1 VRRFLIT
8 GGNGFIGTVLTDELL
23 KRGDEVWSLSRHP
36 PKQKSGF
43 HTPMRGDIL
52 EPNLSIFGPAP
63 QFDAVYHLAG
73 IHTLKTED
81 NDGAIWN
88 TNVNGT
94 HNVLKYCAE
103 HNVKHLFFTSTAYAW
118 SANPYGR
125 SKMLNDLEV
134 ENFCRASGIK
144 YTIYKPSVV
153 MGTADHPYPGH
164 FSQFMAAVIR
174 VHQRAEI
181 IRQKI
186 EGTLRLPVIE
196 PAFRVRGNPKGYLN
210 LVPIDQVVKGICEID
225 KEGIVWLTN
234 PNPPTLEELA
244 DWAGEYMM
252 LNFKIMPEFKAMPL
266 EALFAQKAA
275 AFIPYME
282 GDNFPS
288 DLPECPKITKEFIQ
302 QTIRALV
309 TMHGAKN
316 GSASDV

>member
-1 VRRFLIT
+1 VKILIT
-8 GGNGFIGTVLTDELL
+8 GGTGFIGSVLTTELL
-23 KRGDEVWSLSRHP
+23 NKGVEVFTLSRHIP
-36 PKQKSGF
+36 AVSMKGVNR
-43 HTPMRGDIL
+43 MRGDVL
-52 EPNLSIFGPAP
+52 EPNLGIYDPTLH
-63 QFDAVYHLAG
+63 FDCVYHLAG

-103 HNVKHLFFTSTAYAW
+103 HNVKHLYFTSTAYAW

-144 YTIYKPSVV
+144 YTIFKPSVV
-153 MGTADHPYPGH
+153 MGNAGHPYPGH
-164 FSQFMAAVIR
+164 FSQFMAAVIK

-196 PAFRVRGNPKGYLN
+196 PAFRVRGNPQGKLN

-302 QTIRALV
+302 ETVKALV
-309 TMHGAKN
+309 SMHGTKN
-316 GSASDV
+316 GSAADV